1 MIAVF
6 CALPSE
12 YINLIRFAAEKENF
26 YFQNIPVTTCHIAN
40 YNVLIACSGPGQEA
54 AYQCAQS
61 LFAQYHITFVLSTGI
76 AGSLNPNLK
85 IGDIIISDKIIKPN
99 SCSFSVS
106 PEIYNIIFNKYMESI
121 KENCSRKPN
130 VQIAAVVS
138 AAGLINETEQSKVLE
153 KQYNGM
159 CVETESGSVMQA
171 CQEKQIN
178 CAAIKIISDFAN
190 EASINT
196 IKQTQFAVTKQLGK
210 SIIHMF
216 TNLTL
221 HEYKQIANFK

>member
-12 YINLIRFAAEKENF
+12 YINLIRFTTNKKDFYYENL
-26 YFQNIPVTTCHIAN
+26 PVTTCHIAN
-40 YNVLIACSGPGQEA
+40 HDVLIACSGPGQEA
-54 AYQCAQS
+54 AYQCAKI
-61 LFAQYHITFVLSTGI
+61 LFARYHITFALSTGI
-76 AGSLNPNLK
+76 AGSLNLNLK

-99 SCSFSVS
+99 ICSFSVS
-106 PEIYNIIFNKYMESI
+106 PEIYNVIFHKCKESVQ
-121 KENCSRKPN
+121 ENCSRKPN
-130 VQIAAVVS
+130 IQIAAIVS
-138 AAGLINETEQSKVLE
+138 AAGFINEAEQSKALE

-171 CQEKQIN
+171 CQENKIN

-196 IKQTQFAVTKQLGK
+196 IKQTQFAVTKELGK
-210 SIIHMF
+210 AIVHMI

-221 HEYKQIANFK
+221 YEYKQIANFK

>member
-12 YINLIRFAAEKENF
+12 YLNLIRFITKKEDF
-26 YFQNIPVTTCHIAN
+26 YYENIPVTTCHIAN
-40 YNVLIACSGPGQEA
+40 YDVLIACSGPGQEA
-54 AYQCAQS
+54 AYQCAKI
-61 LFAQYHITFVLSTGI
+61 LFAQYHITFALSTGI

-99 SCSFSVS
+99 ICSFTVS
-106 PEIYNIIFNKYMESI
+106 PEIYNVIFNKCKESVQ
-121 KENCSRKPN
+121 ENCSRKPN
-130 VQIAAVVS
+130 IQIAAIVS
-138 AAGLINETEQSKVLE
+138 TTGFINETEQSKVLE

-178 CAAIKIISDFAN
+178 CAAVKIISDFAN

-196 IKQTQFAVTKQLGK
+196 IKQTQFAVTKELGK
-210 SIIHMF
+210 SIVHMI
-216 TNLTL
+216 TNLTSP
-221 HEYKQIANFK
+221 EFKQLVNFK